1 MGKKKKN
8 KYVPEYPFRPA
19 AINKCRSCTQQTAA
33 LHNCGEEG
41 EESQQ
46 QVDVRRRRQSKELK

>member
-41 EESQQ
+41 EES
-46 QVDVRRRRQSKELK
+46 